1 MLQHERP
8 ARARTTGGRRGGSA
22 GMMEG
27 VMVERRRVMGG
38 GVAAGL
44 AALFAPADGEAAAQR
59 DDDGA
64 LVARA
69 VENLRATVQSEFQT
83 QRSSPWRGVTLVRE
97 QQRTWLRS
105 TQKYP
110 DFLEVGINVWESL
123 HDWHIHFQ
131 QPVNMARMTDGRYA
145 IVFMFTT
152 VILRPELM
160 PDYVGLPYDADRPRR

>member
-1 MLQHERP
+1 
-8 ARARTTGGRRGGSA
+8 
-22 GMMEG
+22 
-27 VMVERRRVMGG
+27 MVERRQVMGG
-38 GVAAGL
+38 GLAAGL
-44 AALFAPADGEAAAQR
+44 ATLFAPADGAAAAQR
-59 DDDGA
+59 DDDGSA

-69 VENLRATVQSEFQT
+69 VENLRSTVQSEFQT
-83 QRSSPWRGVTLVRE
+83 QRSGPWRGVTLVRE

-123 HDWHIHFQ
+123 HDWHIQFQ
-131 QPVNMARMTDGRYA
+131 QPVNMARMNDGRYA